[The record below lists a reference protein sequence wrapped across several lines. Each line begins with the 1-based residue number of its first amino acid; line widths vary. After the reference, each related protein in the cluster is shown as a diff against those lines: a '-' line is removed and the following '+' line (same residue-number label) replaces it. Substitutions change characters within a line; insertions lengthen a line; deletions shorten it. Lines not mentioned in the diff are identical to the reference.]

1 MLPWRHTRVT
11 NLPQI
16 CRVNTS
22 RPVFFIER
30 YINPLHAGRVFALTG
45 AICVLLTAAPL
56 RAAGPYLH
64 GFDPLALLPPPPPLG
79 AAEDVADRE
88 STLRIYTARTA
99 EEIALGKNEH
109 TVTIFAF
116 TPAIG
121 PFFQP
126 GKFPKTEALFKE
138 VEAETKEIVNTAKN
152 TWKRPRPF
160 VADPTRFAEPG
171 DPEKSPGYPSGHS
184 TRGTAFALLLAEIF
198 PEQREAILAKG
209 RDIGW
214 VRVEIGVHTPLDI
227 YGGRVLG
234 QALAREFLRSPA
246 FQADLAAARA
256 EVAATLKS

>member
-1 MLPWRHTRVT
+1 MTIRFTWPGALV
-11 NLPQI
+11 L
-16 CRVNTS
+16 
-22 RPVFFIER
+22 
-30 YINPLHAGRVFALTG
+30 AGAL
-45 AICVLLTAAPL
+45 CLLSAAAPL
-56 RAAGPYLH
+56 CAAGPYLH
-64 GFDPLALLPPPPPLG
+64 GFDPIALLPPPPPLG
-79 AAEDVADRE
+79 TAEDVADRE
-88 STLRIYTARTA
+88 STLRIYTARTP
-99 EEIALGKNEH
+99 EEIARGKSEH

-121 PFFQP
+121 PFFLP
-126 GKFPKTEALFKE
+126 GKFPKTEALFRE
-138 VEAETKEIVNTAKN
+138 VEAETKKIVNTAKN

-160 VADPTRFAEPG
+160 VADPARFTEPG

-198 PEQREAILAKG
+198 PERREAILAKG

-234 QALAREFLRSPA
+234 QALAREFLHSPA

-256 EVAATLKS
+256 EVAADSPPPR